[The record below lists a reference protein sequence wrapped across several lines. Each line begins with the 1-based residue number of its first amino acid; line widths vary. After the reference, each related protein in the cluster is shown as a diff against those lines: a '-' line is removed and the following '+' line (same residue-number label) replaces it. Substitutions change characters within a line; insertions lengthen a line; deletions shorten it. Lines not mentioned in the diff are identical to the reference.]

1 MWGIFC
7 WIAEM
12 WFDALLNFLV
22 ALLGRLAATAA
33 VPAVSTSYRR
43 VGLKNGREPVF
54 LRFGLASCLRRYTA
68 VFHVL
73 SAALQHICWAV
84 WTRSFWSFNLLVEQ
98 HCGAGLA
105 HNYTDAHN
113 ATKDRSGVNLVS
125 TLTEMLGK
133 LPTLHETTARHLH
146 PIKAS

>member
-1 MWGIFC
+1 
-7 WIAEM
+7 M

-33 VPAVSTSYRR
+33 VPAVSTSY
-43 VGLKNGREPVF
+43 GQIGMKNGREAVF
-54 LRFGLASCLRRYTA
+54 WRFGLASCLRRYTA

-73 SAALQHICWAV
+73 SAALQHICWAA

-98 HCGAGLA
+98 HCGAGFA
-105 HNYTDAHN
+105 HNYTDAYN

-133 LPTLHETTARHLH
+133 FPTLHEATALNLLL
-146 PIKAS
+146 IKAS